1 MLTTIIYRSHMCE
14 EVPVKSLEEMV
25 AVASKKNEQADVTG
39 ILLFNG
45 THFFQL
51 LEGPEEG
58 VQSIYKGICA
68 DPRHYNLVELL
79 CDHAPARRFGK
90 TGMELFDLREHDRDE
105 VLQTVLDKGTSKYQL
120 IYNDR
125 ALRFFRTFV
134 ESTEKENY
142 FEIPPGDSWDFIAD
156 ESFAGTE
163 KVVQGAAAAC
173 SFAFQPIVDPFAREV
188 VSHEALLRTVDGS
201 SPQSYFDGLQGNEI
215 YEADLQS
222 KKVAFAMAG
231 ALNLREQTLSVNL
244 LPMTLVEVPN
254 AVSFL
259 LQEIE
264 VNGLVPE
271 QVIVEFTESEVISR
285 IDEFTG
291 AIRQLKAAGISV
303 AIDHFGA
310 GFAGLL
316 LLSQFQ
322 PDRIKINRALIQDV
336 HKSGPR
342 QAIIQAIIKCCTS
355 LEITVSAVGVEKA
368 EEWMWLE
375 SAGISQFQG
384 HLFASPSFASIPTVT
399 WPERKSALY
408 SELYSLK

>member
-1 MLTTIIYRSHMCE
+1 M
-14 EVPVKSLEEMV
+14 
-25 AVASKKNEQADVTG
+25 
-39 ILLFNG
+39 
-45 THFFQL
+45 
-51 LEGPEEG
+51 
-58 VQSIYKGICA
+58 
-68 DPRHYNLVELL
+68 
-79 CDHAPARRFGK
+79 
-90 TGMELFDLREHDRDE
+90 
-105 VLQTVLDKGTSKYQL
+105 
-120 IYNDR
+120 
-125 ALRFFRTFV
+125 
-134 ESTEKENY
+134 
-142 FEIPPGDSWDFIAD
+142 
-156 ESFAGTE
+156 
-163 KVVQGAAAAC
+163 
-173 SFAFQPIVDPFAREV
+173 
-188 VSHEALLRTVDGS
+188 
-201 SPQSYFDGLQGNEI
+201 
-215 YEADLQS
+215 QS